1 MQERTLARGLLT
13 AVFAAATGML
23 AASAAQAATP
33 SVTAPVGV
41 ISGMTQGNADIFLGV
56 PFAAPPMG
64 QGRWQPSTP
73 LASYPAPVRATTARM
88 GCAAPISADV
98 GETVNE
104 DCLYLNIYRP
114 AGVDAHASLP
124 VTVFIHG
131 GGNQTG
137 TPASYDGT
145 EFATR
150 THSIV
155 VIPTYRLGV
164 FGFLALGGERGQPQG
179 DLALSDIISALK
191 WTHDNIAAF
200 GGNATGMSVVGESAG
215 AANICDVLT
224 APAAHG
230 LVTQAIMQSGFCPGR
245 PTRAV
250 MEAIGTATAQAAGC
264 TGPDPLSCMKR
275 LPVPALL
282 AAWNTVWQQP
292 TVRLKDGT
300 SVSRPLFPVTPSGS
314 TLQPKPVDA
323 AIRAGAVGSV
333 PVLIGFNRDE
343 LRTFLAGY
351 YPLSTDR
358 YHALLK
364 QDYSGFAADLQKEYP
379 LTPGQDPVYTL
390 SALRTDQMLICPA
403 LRAAAVLN
411 GPTHVAVYEFADRT
425 APPFRSLAMKLPDAP
440 GFDRGASHTAEL
452 LYLFGYK
459 SVAGP
464 LSPVQQALSAQMM
477 DMWATFGRSGTTAPW
492 PAWTPQ
498 APDVTVLAPPA
509 DGGIRV
515 EHDVATRHHCGF
527 WGRHPAIPNSLFP

>member
-1 MQERTLARGLLT
+1 MQEWTLAHRLLT
-13 AVFAAATGML
+13 AALVAATGML
-23 AASAAQAATP
+23 VAPAAQATAP
-33 SVTAPVGV
+33 MVTAPAGV
-41 ISGMTQGNADIFLGV
+41 LSGMKQGNADIFLGV
-56 PFAAPPMG
+56 PFAAPPTG
-64 QGRWQPSTP
+64 PARWQPSTP
-73 LASYPAPVRATTARM
+73 LASYPAPIRATTARK
-88 GCAAPISADV
+88 GCSASISADI

-114 AGVDAHASLP
+114 AGVDAHAHLP

-164 FGFLALGGERGQPQG
+164 FGFLALGGKPGLPQG

-200 GGNATGMSVVGESAG
+200 GGNATGMSLVGESAG

-224 APAAHG
+224 APAARG

-245 PTRAV
+245 PARVV
-250 MEAIGTATAQAAGC
+250 MEGIGAATAQAAGC
-264 TGPDPLSCMKR
+264 AGPDPLPCMKR
-275 LPVPALL
+275 LPVPTLL

-292 TVRLKDGT
+292 IVRLKDGT
-300 SVSRPLFPVTPSGS
+300 SVSRPLFPITPSGS
-314 TLQPKPVDA
+314 ILQPQPVDA

-333 PVLIGFNRDE
+333 PVLVGFNRDE

-358 YHALLK
+358 YHTLLK
-364 QDYSGFAADLQKEYP
+364 QDYSGFAGNLQKEYP
-379 LTPGQDPVYTL
+379 LPPGQDPVYTL
-390 SALRTDQMLICPA
+390 AALRTDQMLICPA
-403 LRAAAVLN
+403 LRGAAVLA
-411 GPTHVAVYEFADRT
+411 GATPVAVYEFADRT

-464 LSPVQQALSAQMM
+464 LSPAQQVLSARMM

-498 APDVTVLAPPA
+498 APDVTVLALPA
-509 DGGIRV
+509 DGGIRI
-515 EHDVATRHHCGF
+515 ERDVAARHHCGF
-527 WGRHPAIPNSLFP
+527 WDRHPTIPNSLFP